1 MQATSQ
7 RQRERSLRIPCNG
20 SRSHA
25 SFADLGTWYDYRRR
39 KGESEVK
46 LMIHAVVAEKMG
58 VILGDAESLL
68 KGRVYASVAGTLGV
82 PMGYVESYINGGE
95 ASVAMADRL
104 GVNIAAA

>member
-1 MQATSQ
+1 
-7 RQRERSLRIPCNG
+7 
-20 SRSHA
+20 
-25 SFADLGTWYDYRRR
+25 
-39 KGESEVK
+39 VK

-104 GVNIAAA
+104 GVNIAAAEDLGRGLGREGRIGLIFGLLL